1 MNSLHSFRINSEM
14 RQIRI
19 NYIVVLVVIAM
30 LALFFIQAFQTR
42 QLFDRKS
49 AEFNSYFTTV
59 LDRIS
64 LQHEKAEDIRRYLNV
79 VNHDFDV
86 KYKDILKEEFKNLLS
101 AKESI
106 TIEDTSIFENGKM
119 ESYLVIQG
127 ETFDSLSGVTAQQR
141 VLARDVRQ
149 LRDLFK
155 RKPQGNIPQDSIQL
169 AVQLDQRV
177 IQQIFK
183 KARFVNEMML
193 DAFRSNIYEE
203 PHKRIDIVFLDSVL
217 QTEMENEELPAEFD
231 FLIVTEKMER
241 VEFEN
246 APKNYLEELDTTNS
260 FKSLLF
266 PSNTLDED
274 LYLYVRFP
282 KQNQFLILDM
292 WAPLTVNLALLIIII
307 VAMTMMFKTILTQK
321 KLSELKSDFISN
333 MTHEFKTPISTISLA
348 CEAMNDG
355 DMGGNNAPSPYIKII
370 SDENQRLMKLVERI
384 LQSATLDKGELKLS
398 TDKIN
403 LNELIHEV
411 VNTAELRMKK
421 RNAKIQLELP
431 DEFIYIQGDRFHL
444 SNLLSNLIDN
454 AIKYSEN
461 EPEITVSLSKEGKKV
476 HLSVSDKG
484 IGIKKEHLSKIFD
497 KLYRIPTG
505 NVHNVKGFGL
515 GLSYVK
521 AIAELHDWNIVV
533 RSKHGSGSTFTLEI

>member
-1 MNSLHSFRINSEM
+1 MNSLHSFRTNSEM
-14 RQIRI
+14 RPIRI

-193 DAFRSNIYEE
+193 DAFRSNIYED
-203 PHKRIDIVFLDSVL
+203 PNKRIDIVFLDSVL

-246 APKNYLEELDTTNS
+246 APKNYLEELDTTSS

-398 TDKIN
+398 TEKIN

-421 RNAKIQLELP
+421 RNAKIQLEIP

-454 AIKYSEN
+454 AIKYSED

>member
-1 MNSLHSFRINSEM
+1 M
-14 RQIRI
+14 RPIRI

-49 AEFNSYFTTV
+49 AEFNSSFTTI
-59 LDRIS
+59 LDRIA

-79 VNHDFDV
+79 VNQDFDV

-193 DAFRSNIYEE
+193 DAFRSNIYED
-203 PHKRIDIVFLDSVL
+203 PNKRIDIVFLDSVL
-217 QTEMENEELPAEFD
+217 QTEMANEKLPAEFD

-246 APKNYLEELDTTNS
+246 APKNYLEELDTTSS

-266 PSNTLDED
+266 PSNSLDED

-370 SDENQRLMKLVERI
+370 NDENQRLMKLVERI

-398 TDKIN
+398 TEKIN

-411 VNTAELRMKK
+411 VNTADLRMKK
-421 RNAKIQLELP
+421 RNAKIRLELP

-454 AIKYSEN
+454 AIKYSDN

-521 AIAELHDWNIVV
+521 AIAELHGWNMVV
-533 RSKHGSGSTFTLEI
+533 RSKHGNGSTFTLEI